1 MEKYGGASTAAD
13 ASAPEAAEPEEET
26 DSPQL
31 SPASAPLR
39 DYLFVDDEP
48 DAPPDSA
55 VFVHFIPP
63 PLRENGKRD
72 LPWIVHTCDGSGCRE
87 AKHVTFHSICG
98 FSTFEGSPPEQADG
112 TACDCAIANHHL
124 RGFGRVRWERGDLA
138 FIEHHAKPPL
148 VCEPAVEDGD
158 GDGSAEGDVVVV
170 EGEESQQED
179 GEEKEK
185 SATQLMERSA
195 SEVALLNMRAVRE
208 DARKQSLQL
217 SKAREEIHRLR
228 ATTQSQADQLCA
240 VAAEKMA
247 GETGAVKELSQ
258 LKRKKKDLDE
268 RHRLLALRFEQLT
281 AKNKEL
287 EATVERL
294 PKRPEEIK
302 AAAAAAAAAERAV
315 EEEAERR
322 RAAAMAAA
330 AAAAAAEEE
339 AAKKTKE
346 AAGQAPLAF
355 DFSVFNCVLVCL
367 PKAQAADGP
376 RRR

>member
-1 MEKYGGASTAAD
+1 MAQPRG
-13 ASAPEAAEPEEET
+13 
-26 DSPQL
+26 
-31 SPASAPLR
+31 R
-39 DYLFVDDEP
+39 
-48 DAPPDSA
+48 
-55 VFVHFIPP
+55 
-63 PLRENGKRD
+63 
-72 LPWIVHTCDGSGCRE
+72 
-87 AKHVTFHSICG
+87 
-98 FSTFEGSPPEQADG
+98 
-112 TACDCAIANHHL
+112 ACFC
-124 RGFGRVRWERGDLA
+124 
-138 FIEHHAKPPL
+138 
-148 VCEPAVEDGD
+148 
-158 GDGSAEGDVVVV
+158 
-170 EGEESQQED
+170 
-179 GEEKEK
+179 
-185 SATQLMERSA
+185 
-195 SEVALLNMRAVRE
+195 
-208 DARKQSLQL
+208 L

-367 PKAQAADGP
+367 PKAQAADGAAP
-376 RRR
+376 QISKVSRVQRSQ